1 MVSGLKD
8 LKLLFEAI
16 VGEPRNETFP
26 WAGVDF
32 ETEILDIALDFV
44 LVAGLDTKLESK
56 NQW

>member
-8 LKLLFEAI
+8 LKLLFEGI

-32 ETEILDIALDFV
+32 ETEILDIALV